1 MCILQLSKVLIYKFH
16 YDYIK
21 NKYGSKSKLL
31 FTNTDCLMYEIKI
44 EDVYEDFSSNK
55 EMYDFSIYLT
65 KSKYFDSSNE
75 VVIGKMKDETGGLA
89 IKKFFGLKPKMYS
102 FLVYKSEHKKAKC
115 MNQNNVETI
124 SHNEYKDVLLNN
136 QCIKHS
142 MNRIHSKDHRIGT
155 YEINKISLSC
165 FDYKIYIQN
174 SGYNGL
180 ALVC

>member
-1 MCILQLSKVLIYKFH
+1 MCILQLSKVLMYKFH

-65 KSKYFDSSNE
+65 KSK
-75 VVIGKMKDETGGLA
+75 DETCGVA
-89 IKKFFGLKPKMYS
+89 IKKFVGLKPKMYS
-102 FLVYKSEHKKAKC
+102 FLVDKSEHKKAKC
-115 MNQNNVETI
+115 MNKNNVETI

-142 MNRIHSKDHRIGT
+142 MNRIHSKDHRLGT
-155 YEINKISLSC
+155 CEINKISLSC